1 VSAQHCSDRA
11 RVLEPDD
18 AGLYSSNN
26 EQPRDRGRRDEYM
39 KEDLVFAFIGGGN
52 MAGSLIGGLI
62 SGGCR
67 PEQFRVS
74 DPDPQQ
80 RERLWQRFGIQAT
93 DSNQQAVSG
102 ADVVV
107 LAVKPQAAPEALAGL
122 GSSAPDAL
130 FISVIAGIR
139 EEQLKRWLS
148 TGAVVIR
155 AMPNT
160 PALLGCGVS
169 GLHAA
174 PSISA
179 QQREIAENVMRSSGA
194 VVWVE
199 QEVLL
204 DPVTAVSGSGPAYF
218 FLLMEAMTR
227 AGVELGLAPEA
238 ARLLTQETALGAA
251 RMALESDDDV
261 ADLRRRVTSPG
272 GTTAAALAVLQA
284 RDVPGA
290 IGEAVRAACERAAKL
305 ADEFGQA

>member
-1 VSAQHCSDRA
+1 
-11 RVLEPDD
+11 
-18 AGLYSSNN
+18 
-26 EQPRDRGRRDEYM
+26 M
-39 KEDLVFAFIGGGN
+39 KQDLVFTFIGGGN

-80 RERLWQRFGIQAT
+80 RERLRQRFGIQTT
-93 DSNQQAVSG
+93 DSNQQAVTG
-102 ADVVV
+102 ADVIV
-107 LAVKPQAAPEALAGL
+107 LAVKPQAAAQALEGL

-130 FISVIAGIR
+130 YISVIAGIR
-139 EEQLKRWLS
+139 EDQLKRWLS
-148 TGAVVIR
+148 TGALVIR

-169 GLHAA
+169 GLHADQ
-174 PSISA
+174 SISA
-179 QQREIAENVMRSSGA
+179 EQREIAENVMRSSGA
-194 VVWVE
+194 VIWVE
-199 QEVLL
+199 EEALL

-272 GTTAAALAVLQA
+272 GTTAAALAVLQT
-284 RDVPGA
+284 RNVPGA
-290 IGEAVRAACERAAKL
+290 IGEAVRAACDRAGQL

>member
-1 VSAQHCSDRA
+1 
-11 RVLEPDD
+11 
-18 AGLYSSNN
+18 
-26 EQPRDRGRRDEYM
+26 M
-39 KEDLVFAFIGGGN
+39 KQDLVFTFIGGGN

-80 RERLWQRFGIQAT
+80 RERLRQRVGIQAT
-93 DSNQQAVSG
+93 DNNQQAVTG

-107 LAVKPQAAPEALAGL
+107 LAVKPQAAAQALEGL

-130 FISVIAGIR
+130 YISVIAGIR
-139 EEQLKRWLS
+139 EDQLKRWLS
-148 TGAVVIR
+148 TGALVIR

-169 GLHAA
+169 GLHADQ
-174 PSISA
+174 SISA
-179 QQREIAENVMRSSGA
+179 EQREIAENVMRSSGA
-194 VVWVE
+194 VIWVE
-199 QEVLL
+199 EEALL

-272 GTTAAALAVLQA
+272 GTTAAALAVLQT
-284 RDVPGA
+284 RNVPAA
-290 IGEAVRAACERAAKL
+290 IGEAVRAACDRAGQL

>member
-1 VSAQHCSDRA
+1 
-11 RVLEPDD
+11 
-18 AGLYSSNN
+18 
-26 EQPRDRGRRDEYM
+26 M
-39 KEDLVFAFIGGGN
+39 KQDLVFTFIGGGN

-80 RERLWQRFGIQAT
+80 RERLRQRFGIQTT
-93 DSNQQAVSG
+93 DSNQQAVTG
-102 ADVVV
+102 ADVIV
-107 LAVKPQAAPEALAGL
+107 LAVKPQAAAQALEGL

-130 FISVIAGIR
+130 YISVIAGIR
-139 EEQLKRWLS
+139 EAQLKRWLS
-148 TGAVVIR
+148 TGALVIR

-169 GLHAA
+169 GLHADQ
-174 PSISA
+174 SISA
-179 QQREIAENVMRSSGA
+179 EQREIAENVMRSSGA
-194 VVWVE
+194 VIWVE
-199 QEVLL
+199 EEALL

-272 GTTAAALAVLQA
+272 GTTAAALAVLQT
-284 RDVPGA
+284 RNVPAA
-290 IGEAVRAACERAAKL
+290 IGEAVRAACDRAGQL